1 VLRRMEDVRKPLVA
15 AIHGHALG
23 GGLEVAMGC
32 HYRVARRDAIVGQP
46 EVLLGIIPGAG
57 GTQRLPRL
65 CGVAA
70 AIDLCTTGRMVT
82 ALEAHEMGLV
92 DALTDGDVV
101 KAALAFAADRARVG
115 ATRKAREIELSAE
128 AVREGI
134 AACDTAEARLR
145 AAPVPAAWRAVTAI
159 RAGLA
164 EGFDAGSSLERE
176 LFADCALSLESK
188 ALRHLFFAERAAA
201 RTPKLSGQPEIGHV
215 KRAAIVGAGT
225 MGVGIAIAYASA
237 GIDVLLKDVN
247 DAALESGLSTLK
259 QICRSAAAK
268 GRMTPEASERVISAV
283 TPVTT
288 YDGFDAADIV
298 VEAVFEDLEHPGH

>member
-1 VLRRMEDVRKPLVA
+1 MPELVHRQVRERIAILTIDNPPVNALGPGVWEAIDAAVAQAAADPEVVAIVLMGSGQTFVAGADIRVFDAFRTREDSLQRSVRNHGVLRRMEDVRKPLVA

-188 ALRHLFFAERAAA
+188 ALRQEHRNS
-201 RTPKLSGQPEIGHV
+201 RDSP
-215 KRAAIVGAGT
+215 
-225 MGVGIAIAYASA
+225 
-237 GIDVLLKDVN
+237 
-247 DAALESGLSTLK
+247 
-259 QICRSAAAK
+259 RSV
-268 GRMTPEASERVISAV
+268 M
-283 TPVTT
+283 
-288 YDGFDAADIV
+288 
-298 VEAVFEDLEHPGH
+298 